1 MAFERGA
8 NGVARRKQSILSN
21 MLRSV
26 SALALGAL
34 AVGGPAYAQDAQ
46 DQNAQESNTEDEIVV
61 TGIRGSLR
69 SSQEIKRDADV
80 FVDSIT
86 AEDIGALPDRSVS
99 EALQRVP
106 GVAIDRFAA
115 GVDPDHFSTEGS
127 GVVIRGLNFVRS
139 ELNGRDS
146 FTANNG
152 RALSFADV
160 PPELMSGVDVFKSP
174 SADMIEGGL
183 SGTVNLRTRVPFDS
197 AGRVIAGSL
206 EYSYGDFVEEW
217 APTYS
222 VLYSDRWDSRIG
234 EFGLLLNYVDSELF
248 SRSDGTQAS
257 NFACRTNLGGG
268 PANCNG
274 SPGVWFPRGAA
285 FRTQR
290 NERERI
296 GQAAAAQW
304 ESPDDTL
311 LATFQYL
318 RSESNLAWTEHAME
332 IATDNVTSNGDS
344 RPVAGTSF
352 TFDGQGIFTD
362 GTITGSQ
369 GWRDDQF
376 QAAPRVPLFGLQ
388 SNNIRRDQR
397 QELVTE
403 DASFNLRWTP
413 TENFRVTFDWQ
424 RVDSTV
430 TNLDVTIWGSTFQNL
445 DMHLN
450 GDDPPEFTFLPPSN
464 DGTVVDCTATP
475 GQFCPLYFNPPH
487 ADFSDPFNSFWR
499 SAMDHAEDS
508 EGEEEA
514 FRIDVEYEPVD
525 AGWLQSIHMGARSA
539 ERDQTTRFTQYNWGV
554 LSEIWGGGGPVW
566 FDEPVNGVPGN
577 NGGDPSSLQTELFGW
592 DNFFRGD
599 VPFPLSAPVPFYAFN
614 VVDNYDAFSD
624 FGLLIG
630 DEWRSRIGTAQCR
643 DPGSPLGPLAPQ
655 NWVPLHLRCD
665 VTADSPGGRYRLNE
679 INPQHEDVEAIYLMV
694 DFGNEDRT
702 IGGNFGLRFV
712 TLDRVASGYL
722 AFPIGNFSTDAQCD
736 ATFALFLLGPDGLPA
751 TGDEPDPSTF
761 IPTPFCGLDPT
772 VRQQARDWANGALVP
787 NDVSTSFDYVLPS
800 FNIKWEFAEDMLLR
814 FSASRSISYPE
825 VGLTRNYFNLALDAN
840 NAQSIDNGIPD
851 GTTVVGNPA
860 LAPIESTNFDMSVEW
875 YFADVGQL
883 TFAVFYKE
891 LNNVIVNGTNRI
903 PFTNNGATFD
913 VLITQPVNAE
923 ESGIVRG
930 FEIAYQQTFDF
941 LPGPFDGLGVQANY
955 TYIDAGGV
963 PQDTLSS
970 TDPDVGAGRV
980 ANVDTS
986 TLPLQGLSEHN
997 FNFVAFYEQGPLEA
1011 RLAWNWRSEFLL
1023 TTRDVI
1029 VPFAPIMNED
1039 TGQLDGSVFYRINDN
1054 FRVGVQGVN
1063 LLNEI
1068 TQTSQVLNNDGLRT
1082 GRSWFMNDRRFT
1094 FVARA
1099 TF

>member
-1 MAFERGA
+1 MAFKRGA
-8 NGVARRKQSILSN
+8 NGVARHKQSILSIL
-21 MLRSV
+21 LRSV

-34 AVGGPAYAQDAQ
+34 AATGAAYAQTA
-46 DQNAQESNTEDEIVV
+46 EEENTEDEIVV
-61 TGIRGSLR
+61 TGIRSSLR

-139 ELNGRDS
+139 ELNGRDT

-183 SGTVNLRTRVPFDS
+183 AGTVNLRTRVPFDS
-197 AGRVIAGSL
+197 AGRVIAGSV
-206 EYSYGDFVEEW
+206 EYGYGDFVEEG

-222 VLYSDRWDSRIG
+222 VLYSDRWDTQIG
-234 EFGLLLNYVDSELF
+234 EFGILLNYVDSELF

-257 NFACRTNLGGG
+257 NFACRTDLGPG
-268 PANCNG
+268 PASCNG
-274 SPGVWFPRGAA
+274 TPGVWFPRGAS

-296 GQAAAAQW
+296 GQAVAAQW
-304 ESPDDTL
+304 ESPDDSL

-344 RPVAGTSF
+344 RPVLGTTF
-352 TFDGQGIFTD
+352 TIDGQGIFTD
-362 GTITGSQ
+362 GTITGPQ
-369 GWRDDQF
+369 GWRDDQNG
-376 QAAPRVPLFGLQ
+376 ADPRTPIFGLQ
-388 SNNIRRDQR
+388 SNNIRRDVNQSF
-397 QELVTE
+397 VTE

-413 TENFRVTFDWQ
+413 TENLRITFDWQ

-430 TNLDVTIWGSTFQNL
+430 QNLDVGIWGSTFQNL
-445 DMHLN
+445 DLHLN
-450 GDDPPEFTFLPPSN
+450 GDDPPDFTFLPPSEG
-464 DGTVVDCTATP
+464 GTVVDCTAAPSNT
-475 GQFCPLYFNPPH
+475 CPTYFNPPH
-487 ADFSDPFNSFWR
+487 DNFSDPYNSFWR

-525 AGWLQSIHMGARSA
+525 AGWLESIRIGARWA
-539 ERDQTTRFTQYNWGV
+539 ERDQTTRFSTYNWGV

-566 FDEPVNGVPGN
+566 FDDPVDGVPGGT
-577 NGGDPSSLQTELFGW
+577 GGTPTSADTTLFQW

-599 VPFPLSAPVPFYAFN
+599 VPLPLQQMVPFYAHN
-614 VVDNYDAFSD
+614 IVNDYDAFTAFAS
-624 FGLLIG
+624 GVAH
-630 DEWRSRIGTAQCR
+630 EWRDFTACTS
-643 DPGSPLGPLAPQ
+643 GAAG
-655 NWVPLHLRCD
+655 WVPLAERCNAL
-665 VTADSPGGRYRLNE
+665 ADSPGGRYLLQE
-679 INPQHEDVEAIYLMV
+679 INPQNEESDSLYMMIS
-694 DFGNEDRT
+694 FGNEDRT
-702 IGGNFGLRFV
+702 IRGNFGLRFV
-712 TLDRVASGYL
+712 SLDRVAGGHQ
-722 AFPIGNFSTDAQCD
+722 AFTQVTFDTDDMCN
-736 ATFALFLLGPDGLPA
+736 ATEADFLDGLDPL
-751 TGDEPDPSTF
+751 DPSDDPDPSTF
-761 IPTPFCGLDPT
+761 VPTNFCGLDPT
-772 VRQQARDWANGALVP
+772 VRQQARDWSDGALIP
-787 NDVSTSFDYVLPS
+787 NDTSTSFDYVLPS
-800 FNIKWEFAEDMLLR
+800 FNIKWEFADDLLAR
-814 FSASRSISYPE
+814 FSASRTISYPD
-825 VGLTRNYFNLALDAN
+825 VGLTRNYFNLSLDMN
-840 NAQSIDNGIPD
+840 NADSIEANGGRPV
-851 GTTVVGNPA
+851 GLSTVGNSL
-860 LAPIESTNFDMSVEW
+860 LAPIEATSFDASLEW
-875 YFADVGQL
+875 YFAEVGQL

-891 LNNVIVNGTNRI
+891 LENVIVNGTNRI
-903 PFTNNGATFD
+903 AFENNGATFD

-955 TYIDAGGV
+955 TWIDAGGV

-980 ANVDTS
+980 ANVDTA

-997 FNFVAFYEQGPLEA
+997 FNFVAFYEQGPWEG

-1039 TGQLDGSVFYRINDN
+1039 TGQLDGSIFYRVNDN
-1054 FRVGVQGVN
+1054 IRLGVQGVN
-1063 LLNEI
+1063 LLNEV
-1068 TQTSQVLNNDGLRT
+1068 TQTSQVLDNDGLRT

-1099 TF
+1099 SF